1 MALVT
6 DGYELHVTLMDSG
19 LNTSKLSYQL
29 VAADAATAATDAA
42 TILTALQAITQAE
55 VKGYSIAE
63 RFIEDNLVVP
73 TQNIHVE
80 NIAAVVAQLSSSP
93 LKNVTVKIPA
103 PSPTIFISTSGAG
116 SNTIDTLDTDLQA
129 YIDIWRVTGGVA
141 TISDGENIED
151 GLSAVLRGK
160 RIHRQSSRG

>member
-1 MALVT
+1 MALVS

-29 VAADAATAATDAA
+29 DSIDAAAAATDSAA
-42 TILTALQAITQAE
+42 VLTALQAVTQAE

-63 RFIEDNLVVP
+63 RFIEDNLVIP

-103 PSPTIFISTSGAG
+103 PSPSIFISNNGAG

-129 YIDIWRVTGGVA
+129 YIDLWRETGGVA
-141 TISDGENIED
+141 SISDGEYIED
-151 GLSAVLRGK
+151 GLSAILRGK